1 MKPPFHQGCRMAR
14 MLVLALGTAALP
26 LWLQAQSPRLARVSG
41 RVTDRTTGAPVSH
54 AELLVI
60 QDGRLVTADSVG
72 QYALNELTPGDAHL
86 RVRAPRFQTMEVVVA
101 LRAGDD
107 IDLRIILDSTRSG
120 AAQALAGVSVTAPAP
135 LAVSYR
141 LVDFE
146 RRRRTGMGQYMTE
159 EEIRGSGAASLPDAT
174 RGMRGI
180 TVHCGGT
187 ESGGCR
193 IQVARAPI
201 NCQPEYL
208 VDGRVDNVFGPLTP
222 IRDIIGLEIYTGAS
236 DVPGEFAGT
245 RAGCGVVVIW
255 TPSGP
260 SKRSR

>member
-1 MKPPFHQGCRMAR
+1 MNPPFRQGCRIAR
-14 MLVLALGTAALP
+14 MLVLALGPAAMPFGLHSQP
-26 LWLQAQSPRLARVSG
+26 TRTARVSG
-41 RVTDRTTGAPVSH
+41 RVTDRSTGGPIAL

-60 QDGRLVTADSVG
+60 QEGRLFTTDSAG
-72 QYALNELTPGDAHL
+72 RYAVSELTPGDAPL

-101 LRAGDD
+101 VRPGDD

-120 AAQALAGVSVTAPAP
+120 GAQALAGVSVTAPAP

-159 EEIRGSGAASLPDAT
+159 EEIRGSGAATLPDAT

-187 ESGGCR
+187 EAGGCR

-245 RAGCGVVVIW
+245 RAGCGVVAIW

-260 SKRSR
+260 SKRR